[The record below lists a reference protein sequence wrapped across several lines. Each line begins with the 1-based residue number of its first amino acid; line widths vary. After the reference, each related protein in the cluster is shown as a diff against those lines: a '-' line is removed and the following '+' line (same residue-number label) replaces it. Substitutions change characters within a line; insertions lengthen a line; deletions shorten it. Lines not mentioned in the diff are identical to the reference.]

1 MYLKYFFTA
10 TWNSIDYIKKDI
22 TELRKSNDETQLNRE
37 HCISNQSN
45 VDESGYG
52 FNYGKFNKVKMAEV
66 QTQTVNDIATQ
77 TDISTDER
85 NAKNRLSEIH
95 ENTYEPFLREN
106 EVPQLSLESAE
117 QFEDLDQI
125 EEISLPSR
133 IRTMSEISLHETT
146 SSIKTETGTEI
157 SISTRGVKCSFN
169 QYIGSEVILFL
180 CVCMWGGGG
189 ARAL

>member
-1 MYLKYFFTA
+1 
-10 TWNSIDYIKKDI
+10 
-22 TELRKSNDETQLNRE
+22 
-37 HCISNQSN
+37 
-45 VDESGYG
+45 
-52 FNYGKFNKVKMAEV
+52 MAEV

-95 ENTYEPFLREN
+95 ENAYEPLLR
-106 EVPQLSLESAE
+106 EVPQLSLESTE

-125 EEISLPSR
+125 EETSLPSR
-133 IRTMSEISLHETT
+133 IKTMSEISLHETT

-169 QYIGSEVILFL
+169 QYIDSEVILL
-180 CVCMWGGGG
+180 CMCV
-189 ARAL
+189 RACV